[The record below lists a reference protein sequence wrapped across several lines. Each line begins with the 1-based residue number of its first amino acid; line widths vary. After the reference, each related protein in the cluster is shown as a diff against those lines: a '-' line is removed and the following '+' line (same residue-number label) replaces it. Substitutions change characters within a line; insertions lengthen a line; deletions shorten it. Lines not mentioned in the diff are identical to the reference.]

1 MIKTAIMGVAGRMG
15 GRILSLLME
24 EEGVKVI
31 GATERKGHSVMGRD
45 AGMITGGEGIGVL
58 VSDRIEEAAFDA
70 DVIVDFTAP
79 IATLANAEYASKTG
93 KAMVIGTTGFS
104 EDEKKKVESLARGFP
119 CVMSPNM
126 SIGVN
131 VMFEVAKRLA
141 QSLGDE
147 FDVEIIEAH
156 HRLKA
161 DSPSGTALKLGE
173 IVAESLGRDF
183 KKVARFERYGRIGER
198 GKDEI
203 GIQTIRG
210 GDVVGEHTL
219 IFCGIGERL
228 EFTHRALSRDN
239 FARGAIRAL
248 KWVVGKPPGIYT
260 MKDVLGI

>member
-1 MIKTAIMGVAGRMG
+1 MIKVAITGVAGRMG
-15 GRILSLLME
+15 RRILSLLRE
-24 EEGVKVI
+24 EQGIKII
-31 GATERKGHSVMGRD
+31 GATERKDHSVMGRD
-45 AGMITGGEGIGVL
+45 AGVVAGGEQIGVL

-79 IATLANAEYASKTG
+79 VATLAHAEYASKTG

-104 EDEKKKVESLARGFP
+104 EDEKKKLESLAKRFP

-126 SIGVN
+126 SIGVS
-131 VMFEVAKRLA
+131 VMFEVAKKLA

-156 HRLKA
+156 HRFKA

-173 IVAESLGRDF
+173 IVAEALGRDF
-183 KKVARFERYGRIGER
+183 KKVSRFERYGRIGER

-210 GDVVGEHTL
+210 GDIVGEHTL
-219 IFCGIGERL
+219 IFCGIGERVEL
-228 EFTHRALSRDN
+228 AHRALSRDN

-248 KWVVGKPPGIYT
+248 KWVVGRPPGIYT